1 MIKRL
6 FAGLFIASFAL
17 VSAGCGG
24 GASTQEV
31 VIEGND
37 QMKYNVGIINVKA
50 GTEVTLT
57 LNNVGSLPKESFG
70 HNVVILQPGTD
81 PVEFANAG
89 MENVANDYIAPDMAN
104 LVVAKTEMLGGGETD
119 TITFTA
125 PAEPGQYPF
134 VCTFPGHASMM
145 QGVMVIT

>member
-1 MIKRL
+1 
-6 FAGLFIASFAL
+6 
-17 VSAGCGG
+17 
-24 GASTQEV
+24 
-31 VIEGND
+31 
-37 QMKYNVGIINVKA
+37 
-50 GTEVTLT
+50 VTLT

>member
-6 FAGLFIASFAL
+6 FAGLFISSFAL

-24 GASTQEV
+24 GPSTQEV

-37 QMKYNVGIINVKA
+37 QMRYNIGIINVKA
-50 GTEVTLT
+50 GTDVTLT

-89 MENVANDYIAPDMAN
+89 MENVANDYIAP
-104 LVVAKTEMLGGGETD
+104 
-119 TITFTA
+119 
-125 PAEPGQYPF
+125 
-134 VCTFPGHASMM
+134 
-145 QGVMVIT
+145 